1 MKRKASFREAREVQ
15 AKRFCLEPP
24 VNSDDT
30 TMAEYQQRVARDN
43 LTMMSPFK
51 NVWKK
56 TREKVNAIEEKVSR
70 HSKQKD
76 TRGASY

>member
-1 MKRKASFREAREVQ
+1 MKRKASFREATEMQ

-51 NVWKK
+51 NV
-56 TREKVNAIEEKVSR
+56 
-70 HSKQKD
+70 
-76 TRGASY
+76 